1 MRAMILAAGR
11 GKRMQPLTNL
21 TPKPLLKVAGKS
33 LIEHIIEKLVGVG
46 VKDIVINHAW
56 LGDQIEACLGDGSRW
71 GVRLHYSPEPEGGLE
86 TAGGIIKALPLLGD
100 DPFWVVNGDIFID
113 SDLTD
118 LPTTLAPNDYAH
130 LLFVRNPEHNPQ
142 GDFALDNGRV
152 IAKTPDDV
160 GYTFSGIGLYAPAL
174 FADYAA
180 GFRPLKP
187 ILVQAISRNQVAAS
201 LLKGR
206 WTDVGT
212 PARLSQL
219 NQEVED
225 TQ

>member
-21 TPKPLLKVAGKS
+21 TPKPLLKVAGKP
-33 LIEHIIEKLVGVG
+33 LIEHIIEKLVGAG
-46 VKDIVINHAW
+46 VTDIVINHAW
-56 LGDQIEACLGDGSRW
+56 LGDQIEAYLGDGSRW

-100 DPFWVVNGDIFID
+100 NPFWVVNGDIFIE
-113 SDLTD
+113 SDLAE
-118 LPTTLAPNDYAH
+118 LPTELESDDWAH
-130 LLFVRNPEHNPQ
+130 LLFVQNPAHNPL
-142 GDFALDNGRV
+142 GDFVLENGRV
-152 IAKTPDDV
+152 NARASEKA
-160 GYTFSGIGLYAPAL
+160 GYTFAGIGLYTPEL
-174 FADYAA
+174 FASYAA

-187 ILVQAISRNQVAAS
+187 LLLDAIASNKVAGS
-201 LLKGR
+201 LLKGH

-219 NQEVED
+219 NQQVED